1 MSAVLWA
8 INRKCLLHKS
18 RRLIRAAESMQSY
31 LPARNAA
38 CAVSYANYAT
48 RSTSPDCLRVCV
60 CVCGVSMTHSSA
72 CACVCVCVWW
82 GNQAASRSA
91 AIKARDPTKWKS
103 NCIVA
108 VSELRF
114 PFLHFGGCYKK
125 LFLSSKPLNRMHLL
139 LCVSVGDLKISIS
152 NKFTKSLICNQN
164 VSVAAFN
171 LAWKVQNKTVS
182 FHPFYLL
189 DISGF
194 G

>member
-1 MSAVLWA
+1 MPTMPQGA
-8 INRKCLLHKS
+8 LL
-18 RRLIRAAESMQSY
+18 LIVY
-31 LPARNAA
+31 
-38 CAVSYANYAT
+38 
-48 RSTSPDCLRVCV
+48 VCV
-60 CVCGVSMTHSSA
+60 CVCAGCLWRIAVR
-72 CACVCVCVWW
+72 VCVCVWW

-125 LFLSSKPLNRMHLL
+125 LFLSSKPLNRMRLL

-171 LAWKVQNKTVS
+171 FAWKVQNKTVS

-189 DISGF
+189 EISGF